1 MDKNAYLCSKLLIL
15 KYNNDMKI
23 KDLFLFLAAA
33 IVSASCSSSEPEN
46 DIDKEFI
53 IDGVYV
59 PGMCF
64 KNTEENYRINQ
75 INTDIEEVPK
85 LKQLIEAHQGLK
97 NRVLSIDESSKNTSV
112 SRATNTI
119 ITKKIDLIDKV
130 NCVMTKSVD
139 YESSIYDA
147 IEYETIIR
155 FEHNVYALSTP
166 YWTESISVT
175 ELMIGTNRYEL
186 YDYTYYNRA
195 YKVDNFSERKKLK
208 NDRVET
214 ENMTYKIMDNKIIF
228 YDMSGIQMFTATL
241 NLPYLKLDNGD
252 LYRIYVKD

>member
-1 MDKNAYLCSKLLIL
+1 
-15 KYNNDMKI
+15 MKI

-33 IVSASCSSSEPEN
+33 VVSASCSSSEPEN
-46 DIDKEFI
+46 DMDKEFI

-64 KNTEENYRINQ
+64 KNTEEHYCTNQ

-97 NRVLSIDESSKNTSV
+97 NRVLSIDESSQNTTV
-112 SRATNTI
+112 SKSTNTI
-119 ITKKIDLIDKV
+119 KTKTIDFVDKI
-130 NCVMTKSVD
+130 NCIMTTSVD

-166 YWTESISVT
+166 SWTESISVT
-175 ELMIGTNRYEL
+175 ELVIGTNRYEL
-186 YDYTYYNRA
+186 YDYTYFNRA
-195 YKVDNFSERKKLK
+195 YKVDNFSERKELK

-214 ENMTYKIMDNKIIF
+214 QKLTYKIIDNKIIF
-228 YDMSGIQMFTATL
+228 YDMDGTQMFTATL

-252 LYRIYVKD
+252 LYRVYMKD